1 MATARLSGM
10 MLDYQKLMKLGING
24 IIDLLKEK
32 NQNEFIKASIDA
44 MILLKDVIE
53 RQKELVNE
61 AIERTNNINR
71 KSELTLMYNSL
82 DYIKENKPKN
92 ISSSITTILDLCF
105 MCWGYQLWK
114 NGYCFRS
121 LFKT

>member
-1 MATARLSGM
+1 
-10 MLDYQKLMKLGING
+10 
-24 IIDLLKEK
+24 
-32 NQNEFIKASIDA
+32 

-82 DYIKENKPKN
+82 DYIKENKPKTFHQALQLQ
-92 ISSSITTILDLCF
+92 IRQSFDAAELDGTRSCVVCHIEPFVPILKVR
-105 MCWGYQLWK
+105 Q
-114 NGYCFRS
+114 S
-121 LFKT
+121 